1 MITTAKA
8 SQKSLNQ
15 YIEMYQMSID
25 FELEK
30 IWVQVQLKFNKADS
44 DQMFDDINDK
54 LIQVCDK
61 YIQENN
67 IGWDKFQL
75 ATVVMKLFTQ
85 AASECEAPFKVVVKE
100 NKKQI
105 QEYLEKNK
113 EKRETLERIKKEN
126 KELDKRVAKEL
137 AQRKVI
143 KESVAEE
150 KEEIIAQP
158 IAPTQTPAPQKKAK
172 PKQKFNWDAYSVSTT
187 FTF

>member
-44 DQMFDDINDK
+44 DQMFDDINDR
-54 LIQVCDK
+54 LIQVCDD
-61 YIQENN
+61 YIQQNN

-113 EKRETLERIKKEN
+113 DKRETLERIKKEN
-126 KELDKRVAKEL
+126 KELDKKIAKEVT
-137 AQRKVI
+137 QRKQI
-143 KESVAEE
+143 KEEPIVEE
-150 KEEIIAQP
+150 VQPVQPQAQP
-158 IAPTQTPAPQKKAK
+158 KPIQPKKP
-172 PKQKFNWDAYSVSTT
+172 PKQKFNWDAYTVSTT

>member
-15 YIEMYQMSID
+15 YIEMYQMVVD

-30 IWVQVQLKFNKADS
+30 IWVQIQLKFNKADS
-44 DQMFDDINDK
+44 DQMFDDINDQ
-54 LIQVCDK
+54 LIQVCDR
-61 YIQENN
+61 YVQENN

-126 KELDKRVAKEL
+126 NDLDKKIAKEKKRKVEVQEVPDEKVWIETL
-137 AQRKVI
+137 AQVV
-143 KESVAEE
+143 E
-150 KEEIIAQP
+150 
-158 IAPTQTPAPQKKAK
+158 KKATK
-172 PKQKFNWDAYSVSTT
+172 KKAPAKDFNWDAYSLSDE

>member
-44 DQMFDDINDK
+44 DQMFDDINDR

-113 EKRETLERIKKEN
+113 DKRETLERIKKEN
-126 KELDKRVAKEL
+126 KELDKKIAKEV
-137 AQRKVI
+137 AQRRQVI
-143 KESVAEE
+143 EE
-150 KEEIIAQP
+150 PIVEEVQSTPSQPKPAQP
-158 IAPTQTPAPQKKAK
+158 KKA
-172 PKQKFNWDAYSVSTT
+172 PKQKFNWDAYSLSTT